1 VPIENGDAY
10 VVLSNAG
17 ANGDTAWGS
26 IVSREIQ
33 KRLLNANINAEAKQ
47 TPISNRNL
55 NEQIH
60 TYLSRLEG
68 FGFSGAILVAKDG
81 KVLIENSYGLADQQ
95 RKIPVSRDTIFGTG
109 SVTKPINALAVL
121 ALESDGKL
129 SVTDPI
135 SKYLKNVPEDKAG
148 ITLHHLLTHTSGL
161 AMQFGEDYEKVSR
174 EELIRRAM
182 SSKLQSLPGER
193 HAYSNAG
200 YSLLAAIVEM
210 VSGKSI
216 DAFSR
221 ERLFRPIGMNSSGYF
236 FSEEMARRL
245 AVGYMDGEDAKRA
258 ETVEALGGDFWNVFG
273 NGGIQVTLGD
283 MHKLMKALE
292 QGKLLKKD
300 SLQKYFRPHDSCYSQ
315 LQKLRQPAL
324 LRIWLVRMEAAFR
337 ENLDLAF
344 RR

>member
-1 VPIENGDAY
+1 M
-10 VVLSNAG
+10 L
-17 ANGDTAWGS
+17 
-26 IVSREIQ
+26 IQ
-33 KRLLNANINAEAKQ
+33 TQA
-47 TPISNRNL
+47 
-55 NEQIH
+55 
-60 TYLSRLEG
+60 
-68 FGFSGAILVAKDG
+68 
-81 KVLIENSYGLADQQ
+81 
-95 RKIPVSRDTIFGTG
+95 TG
-109 SVTKPINALAVL
+109 
-121 ALESDGKL
+121 
-129 SVTDPI
+129 
-135 SKYLKNVPEDKAG
+135 
-148 ITLHHLLTHTSGL
+148 
-161 AMQFGEDYEKVSR
+161 
-174 EELIRRAM
+174 
-182 SSKLQSLPGER
+182 
-193 HAYSNAG
+193 
-200 YSLLAAIVEM
+200 LLAAIVEM

-258 ETVEALGGDFWNVFG
+258 ETVEALGGDYWNVFG